1 MENKEEKRRKVRL
14 VNDRSRARE
23 IVNEIINFG
32 VNDNQIIHV
41 MFLLALN
48 LEDNEKMKEIVNHL
62 KKFNENINTE
72 NREDNIVGVS
82 TNNKIILN

>member
-1 MENKEEKRRKVRL
+1 M
-14 VNDRSRARE
+14 VNDTSRARE